1 MSKPYSD
8 ALRIRAVSAVAG
20 GLSRHQ
26 ASRQFS
32 VGVSSVIRWVQQHD
46 QTGSVTPKA
55 MGGSRGT
62 RIEGADREWLL
73 QRIKAQPDLTLEELR
88 RELAEQR
95 GLMVGYGSVW
105 RFCDREKVTFK
116 KKSARRSAGPT

>member
-8 ALRIRAVSAVAG
+8 DLRIRAVSAVAG
-20 GLSRHQ
+20 GMSRHQ
-26 ASRQFS
+26 ASKQFS

-46 QTGSVTPKA
+46 QTGSVSPKL

-73 QRIKAQPDLTLEELR
+73 QRIKTQPDLTLEELR

-105 RFCDREKVTFK
+105 RFCDREKVSFK
-116 KKSARRSAGPT
+116 KKSARRSARPT